1 MTLDLAPLRKS
12 LTIQSFGTDDQS
24 VIGDLESRLMHLGF
38 IQGAQIIITQ
48 KAPFFKGPLLIDV
61 RGRKV
66 ALTISE
72 AKLVQVE
79 VNS

>member
-1 MTLDLAPLRKS
+1 MTLDLAPLRKT
-12 LTIQSFGTDDQS
+12 LTIQSFGADDQTS
-24 VIGDLESRLMHLGF
+24 IGDLESRLMHLGF
-38 IQGAQIIITQ
+38 IQGAQIRITQ

-72 AKLVQVE
+72 AKLVEVE
-79 VNS
+79 VAP

>member
-1 MTLDLAPLRKS
+1 MTLDLAPLRKI
-12 LTIQSFGTDDQS
+12 LTIQSFNSDDQS
-24 VIGDLESRLMHLGF
+24 TIGDLESRLMHLGF
-38 IQGAQIIITQ
+38 IHGAQVSITQ
-48 KAPFFKGPLLIDV
+48 KAPFFKGPLLIEV

-72 AKLVQVE
+72 AKLVEVE